1 MSNKL
6 IDNAFATLI
15 ENGYMT
21 KGQAKK
27 LLIKGVEKQMSFLSK
42 PKVAPAA
49 KSATT
54 ATTSATTATSQNF
67 PGGQH
72 LQIASYPKKNQ
83 QNFIDPD
90 VRKFLA
96 SESSKPYTE
105 LTVEVMLELLAK
117 KGVLKRTQKS
127 IRESINKE
135 DVDDIQIQAEL
146 YKGIKKHHVTREKTN
161 TDERNGVYVYQLT
174 NEGKQYLHKEVA

>member
-15 ENGYMT
+15 ENGYLT

-27 LLIKGVEKQMSFLSK
+27 LLIKGVEKQMTFLSK

-49 KSATT
+49 NSATT
-54 ATTSATTATSQNF
+54 ATTKNFPALKLASNPKQNKQNF
-67 PGGQH
+67 V
-72 LQIASYPKKNQ
+72 
-83 QNFIDPD
+83 DPD
-90 VRKFLA
+90 VRQFLA
-96 SESSKPYTE
+96 SESNKPYTE
-105 LTVEVMLELLAK
+105 LTIEVMLELLAK

-135 DVDDIQIQAEL
+135 DVDDIQVQAEL
-146 YKGIKKHHVTREKTN
+146 YKGIKKHHVIREKTN

-174 NEGKQYLHKEVA
+174 NEGKEYLQKEVA

>member
-27 LLIKGVEKQMSFLSK
+27 LLIKGVEKQMTFLSK

-49 KSATT
+49 NSATT
-54 ATTSATTATSQNF
+54 ATTSATTATSQNL
-67 PGGQH
+67 PGGK
-72 LQIASYPKKNQ
+72 IASFPKQNQ

-90 VRKFLA
+90 VRKYLA

-117 KGVLKRTQKS
+117 KGVVKRTQKS
-127 IRESINKE
+127 IRERINKE

-146 YKGIKKHHVTREKTN
+146 YKGIKKHHVIREKTN

-174 NEGKQYLHKEVA
+174 NEGKEYLQKEVA

>member
-15 ENGYMT
+15 ENGYLT

-27 LLIKGVEKQMSFLSK
+27 LLIKGVEKQMTFLSK

-49 KSATT
+49 SSATT
-54 ATTSATTATSQNF
+54 ATNVATTATTKNF
-67 PGGQH
+67 PALKLASNPKQNK
-72 LQIASYPKKNQ
+72 QI
-83 QNFIDPD
+83 FIDPD
-90 VRKFLA
+90 VRQFLA
-96 SESSKPYTE
+96 SESNKPYTE
-105 LTVEVMLELLAK
+105 LTIEVMLELLAK

-135 DVDDIQIQAEL
+135 DVDDIQVQAEL
-146 YKGIKKHHVTREKTN
+146 YKGIKKHHVIREKTN

-174 NEGKQYLHKEVA
+174 NEGKEYLQKEVA

>member
-15 ENGYMT
+15 ENGYLT

-27 LLIKGVEKQMSFLSK
+27 LLIKGVEKQMTFLSK

-54 ATTSATTATSQNF
+54 ATSQNF
-67 PGGQH
+67 PA
-72 LQIASYPKKNQ
+72 LKLASNPKQNQ

-90 VRKFLA
+90 VRKYLA

-117 KGVLKRTQKS
+117 KGVVKRTQKS
-127 IRESINKE
+127 IRERINKE

-146 YKGIKKHHVTREKTN
+146 YKGIKKHHVIREKTN

-174 NEGKQYLHKEVA
+174 NEGKEYLHREVA